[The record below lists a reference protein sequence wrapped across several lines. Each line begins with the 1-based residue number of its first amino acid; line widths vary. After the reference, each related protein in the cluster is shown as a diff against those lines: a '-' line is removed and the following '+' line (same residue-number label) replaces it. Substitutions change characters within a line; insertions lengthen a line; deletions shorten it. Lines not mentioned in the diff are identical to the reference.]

1 MNGYTQSRPH
11 YGTNRGR
18 VTPLAH
24 ILKRSDLTGPQ
35 CVLGAVRHHR
45 AAEMA
50 SLCGETTGSATLQS
64 DEQNPNPPSEPGDSG
79 GGVSSAGVPDAEE
92 QPGASD
98 DTTLQ
103 MNKEDVDGSIF
114 SLPTHTRVCHRPKNE
129 EFRMYTSEF
138 LLRVLY
144 TLLSTKLD
152 MQNKESNA
160 NVLKFVKEIDAYVEN
175 LSEIITDLMFSDQK
189 RKPGGFYSVYSK
201 IQRVLH
207 RTCGNTIPL
216 VTQANFFALLD
227 RIAQCGSHGFRHGE
241 RKGVMNAFSDAAK
254 FLSSVGVV
262 VTCTELIF
270 RTNI

>member
-1 MNGYTQSRPH
+1 MDTHSH
-11 YGTNRGR
+11 D
-18 VTPLAH
+18 H
-24 ILKRSDLTGPQ
+24 ITAPIAGPQ

-79 GGVSSAGVPDAEE
+79 GGVSSAVVPDAEE